1 MSLHVQVGQTVACLG
16 SGAFS
21 EYVTAKA
28 ASCYP
33 IREASAQACACVVSG
48 LTAAAAL
55 EVRPFCRVTLS
66 CWISCTGAGCWALQG
81 ALQAGVTGCHPATKF
96 VP

>member
-1 MSLHVQVGQTVACLG
+1 MRTWRARPLQQLACNHGVGLQVGQTVACLG

-21 EYVTAKA
+21 QYVTAKA

-33 IREASAQACACVVSG
+33 IREATAEACACVVSG

-55 EVRPFCRVTLS
+55 EVGHRWS
-66 CWISCTGAGCWALQG
+66 CQQPETIVYDKAAWLALHEG
-81 ALQAGVTGCHPATKF
+81 S
-96 VP
+96 